1 MKPRRPLV
9 FENGCQALIFNKVER
24 FRAKNVYKNF
34 YRVKKKKKGTC
45 VLQMQRDNFRV
56 IVSSRAIF
64 PDTQAALLNRHEHR
78 FSAPALK
85 PHVATPLLDSKP
97 RRIPEYR
104 IFPPAD
110 SI

>member
-1 MKPRRPLV
+1 MYIKT
-9 FENGCQALIFNKVER
+9 FIENRN
-24 FRAKNVYKNF
+24 KNF
-34 YRVKKKKKGTC
+34 DRFKKKKKGTC